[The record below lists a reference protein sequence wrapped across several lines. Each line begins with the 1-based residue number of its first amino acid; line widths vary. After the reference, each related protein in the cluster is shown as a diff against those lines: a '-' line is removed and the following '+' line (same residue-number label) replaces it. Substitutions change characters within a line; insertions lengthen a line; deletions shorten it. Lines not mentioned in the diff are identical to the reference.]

1 MSYWVLVRLTQYLLG
16 VALPNSLFIQENAV
30 IIGPIS
36 FEFLLF
42 LVNQISEYVLLG
54 VAILGSVAA
63 RKYSSVHDSMKA
75 LNAAGQVIHPSKD
88 PKVEK
93 YHKEKYRIFSEL
105 YEQQISH
112 RSLMDQAFSFLHIT
126 LELIMSKVQFKQDQ
140 YCN

>member
-1 MSYWVLVRLTQYLLG
+1 MEHMDLIDTILAWGGLAKLIIHSRKCSY
-16 VALPNSLFIQENAV
+16 NC
-30 IIGPIS
+30 
-36 FEFLLF
+36 
-42 LVNQISEYVLLG
+42 EYVLLG

-63 RKYSSVHDSMKA
+63 RKYSSVHDAMKA

-112 RSLMDQAFSFLHIT
+112 RSLIDQALS
-126 LELIMSKVQFKQDQ
+126 
-140 YCN
+140 